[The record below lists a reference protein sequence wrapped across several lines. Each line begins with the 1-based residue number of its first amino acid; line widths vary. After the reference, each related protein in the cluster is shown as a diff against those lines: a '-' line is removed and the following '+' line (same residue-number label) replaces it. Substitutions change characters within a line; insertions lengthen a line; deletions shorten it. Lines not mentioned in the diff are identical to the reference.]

1 MRFSERMGIIKVSK
15 IIQKE
20 EVSNE
25 LRAALWNILYE
36 NVIRKTSKNFQ
47 SDLKM
52 DFATHFIQILVDSRG
67 YDVFVEIRAFITQG
81 KWYEVYDTV
90 EYIYLFVKN
99 FPTEYEADLIGR
111 IHIVPSPDPQQLKKE
126 INLVL
131 EQENSAYRIVDD
143 EIAPITDDMEIK
155 EIETAQENARS
166 NVQTHINTA
175 LGFLSDRQNP
185 DYRNSIKESISA
197 VEALCREIT
206 GESTLDRALLALE
219 KTGIKMPSML
229 LEAFKKLYYYTNGE
243 SGIRHAL
250 MDEEEEPGF
259 EEAKYMLVVCSAFVN
274 YIQGKKAKA

>member
-99 FPTEYEADLIGR
+99 FPTEYETDLIGR

>member
-99 FPTEYEADLIGR
+99 FPTEYETDLLGR

>member
-1 MRFSERMGIIKVSK
+1 MRFSERMGIIEVSN

-20 EVSNE
+20 EISNE
-25 LRAALWNILYE
+25 LRAVLWNVIYE
-36 NVIRKTSKNFQ
+36 NVMCKASKKFQ

-52 DFATHFIQILVDSRG
+52 DFATHFVQILVDSRG
-67 YDVFVEIRAFITQG
+67 YDVFVAIRSLITQG
-81 KWYEVYDTV
+81 QWYDVYDTV

-99 FPTEYEADLIGR
+99 FPIEYTKDYGGTS
-111 IHIVPSPDPQQLKKE
+111 HKVPSPNPEKLKKE

-131 EQENSAYRIVDD
+131 EQENSAYRIVND
-143 EIAPITDDMEIK
+143 EIIPITDDLEIK
-155 EIETAQENARS
+155 EIETTQNEAPS

-206 GESTLDRALLALE
+206 GESTLDKALPALE
-219 KTGIKMPSML
+219 KKGVFIPGML
-229 LEAFKKLYYYTNGE
+229 RKSFEKFYHFTNGE
-243 SGIRHAL
+243 NGIRHAL
-250 MDEEEEPGF
+250 MDEGQICF
-259 EEAKYMLVVCSAFVN
+259 EEAKYMLVLCSAFIN

>member
-1 MRFSERMGIIKVSK
+1 MGIIKVSK

-99 FPTEYEADLIGR
+99 FPTEYETDRIGR

-206 GESTLDRALLALE
+206 GESTLDKALPALE
-219 KTGIKMPSML
+219 KKGIFIPKMLRKSF
-229 LEAFKKLYYYTNGE
+229 ENVYHFTNGE